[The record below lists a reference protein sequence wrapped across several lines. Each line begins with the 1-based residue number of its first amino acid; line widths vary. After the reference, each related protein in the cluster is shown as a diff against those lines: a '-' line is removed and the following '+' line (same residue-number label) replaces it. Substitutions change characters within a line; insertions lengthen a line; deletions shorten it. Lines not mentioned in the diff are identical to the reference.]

1 MEPQGYHSFWAF
13 CTTRKGYSGTMC
25 LSRWKPLNVL
35 YGMGDD
41 CFDTEGRILTL
52 EFEEFFFVNCYV
64 PNSQR
69 SERRYDYR
77 SQWDVRFVQY
87 LSRLK
92 HQKSTI
98 VCGDFNVIASDA
110 DVYYE
115 NQRAR
120 QESEGFQSTERENL
134 IDIVGSGFVDT
145 YRLVHPNEDCKFTW
159 WSNRRFKRKD
169 NRGWRLDY
177 FLVSEELRHQV
188 VESTMLTDVYGSD
201 HCPILLE
208 MDWAVGG
215 TDKGVQPVL
224 PDASY
229 TYSDLIELENDH
241 FAFHHVRQTDMTALW
256 NSVDWEQAGKHLEE
270 MQIALAKSAHTRDN
284 RLIAK
289 WQRRIVTSLD
299 ARLLAVR
306 HTCDASGGSGVD
318 CIKWETPH
326 EKMAAALSLTAKDY
340 RAMPSRLLIVTSKK
354 GKERRIHIDTYYD
367 RAMQCLYSYALDPIA
382 ESWGDRKSFAYRKG
396 RSAYDMNEYIKL
408 GLSGSDA
415 PEWVLI
421 ADIRRC
427 YENISHEWILE
438 HIPMPGHVMRQFL
451 SAGYVFGGELFPT
464 DSGVGIGCSISPI
477 VANMALDGLQN
488 YVYSRLYP
496 EGAEIDYADGNM
508 IRYADDLLFMARTEE
523 SARRIQAYTT
533 EFLEERGLMLAPEKC
548 KIVHISE
555 GFTFMSRAYYKTGTQ
570 VLARP
575 SDAAIERFMGSVR
588 ETIENYTGSQKTLI
602 VKLNRLIDGWTT
614 YHKVGE
620 ADIAFRQMDVYIS
633 ALLLKLC
640 ESKHP
645 KWSREKILQRYW
657 YVDAEGRHC
666 YALPNK
672 KEERVKF
679 LSDTLLVDYYS
690 VRTRMNPYIDLEYMR
705 HRTRERQILNVSGV
719 YRTIWNRQNGK
730 CHYCGHTILRDE
742 EKVLLEVYPE
752 KSRFA
757 SRMAYVHKRCLQ
769 CSVDYVDSASL
780 PASLTDVME
789 LLEELESGRKPVA
802 QKYFALSEYFRICQK
817 NSLTLTFREIETI
830 LGDELGASAR
840 RKEFWYRTGF
850 LCISQ
855 CWLDNGYEIKNLCM
869 EGRRRVTFVRT
880 ENCRNTASVLI
891 PEIIRYGRVPDDA
904 KYELENYFRYIVK
917 KYGL

>member
-1 MEPQGYHSFWAF
+1 
-13 CTTRKGYSGTMC
+13 MC
-25 LSRWKPLNVL
+25 LSRRKPLNVL
-35 YGMGDD
+35 YDMGDSS
-41 CFDTEGRILTL
+41 FDTEGRILTL

-77 SQWDVRFVQY
+77 SQWDVYFVQY

-92 HQKSTI
+92 HRKPTI
-98 VCGDFNVIASDA
+98 VCGDFNVTVSDA
-110 DVYYE
+110 DVYGE
-115 NQRAR
+115 NLCAR
-120 QESEGFQSTERENL
+120 QESEGFLSTERENL

-145 YRLVHPNEDCKFTW
+145 YRLIHPSEDCKFTW

-177 FLVSEELRHQV
+177 FLVSKDFQHLV

-208 MDWAVGG
+208 MEQAEDAD
-215 TDKGVQPVL
+215 DKESFPLL

-229 TYSDLIELENDH
+229 TYQDLIELEKEGFVSDYI
-241 FAFHHVRQTDMTALW
+241 RRTDTTSLW
-256 NSVDWEQAGKHLEE
+256 NSIDWEQAEKHLEE
-270 MQIALAKSAHTRDN
+270 MQIALAKSAYTQN
-284 RLIAK
+284 FSLITK
-289 WQRRIVTSLD
+289 WQRRIVDSLD

-326 EKMAAALSLTAKDY
+326 EKMMAALSLTAKDY
-340 RAMPSRLLIVTSKK
+340 RAMPSRLLIVTSKN
-354 GKERRIHIDTYYD
+354 GKQRRIHIDTYFD

-408 GLSGSDA
+408 GLSGSNA
-415 PEWVLI
+415 PEWVLV

-427 YENISHEWILE
+427 YENISHEWLLE

-496 EGAEIDYADGNM
+496 DGAEIDYADGNM
-508 IRYADDLLFMARTEE
+508 VRYADDLLFMARTEGT
-523 SARRIQAYTT
+523 ARRIQTYTT
-533 EFLEERGLMLAPEKC
+533 EFLEERGLILASEKC

-555 GFTFMSRAYYKTGTQ
+555 GFTFMSRTYYKTGTQ

-575 SDAAIERFMGSVR
+575 SDAAIERFMSSVR

-602 VKLNRLIDGWTT
+602 AKLNRKIDGWTS

-620 ADIAFRQMDVYIS
+620 ADAAFRQMDVYIS

-657 YVDAEGRHC
+657 CVDAEDRHC

-672 KEERVKF
+672 KEVRVKF
-679 LSDTLLVDYYS
+679 LADTLLVDYYA
-690 VRTRMNPYIDLEYMR
+690 VRTGMNPYIDLEYMR
-705 HRTRERQILNVSGV
+705 HRAHERQILNVSGV

-742 EKVLLEVYPE
+742 EKALLEVFPD
-752 KSRFA
+752 KSRLA
-757 SRMAYVHKRCLQ
+757 SRMAYVHRRCLQ
-769 CSVDYVDSASL
+769 CSVDYIDSASL

-789 LLEELESGRKPVA
+789 LLEELDSKRRPVA
-802 QKYFALSEYFRICQK
+802 QKYFALSEYFRTCQK
-817 NSLTLTFREIETI
+817 TTLTLTFREIEDI
-830 LGDELGASAR
+830 LGDELGASALR
-840 RKEFWYRTGF
+840 REFWYRTGF
-850 LCISQ
+850 TCISQ
-855 CWLDNGYEIKNLCM
+855 CWLDNGFEIKNLHI
-869 EGRRRVTFVRT
+869 EGLKRVVFVLT
-880 ENCRNTASVLI
+880 ENSRNTASVLI
-891 PEIIRYGRVPDDA
+891 PEVIRYGRVPDDA